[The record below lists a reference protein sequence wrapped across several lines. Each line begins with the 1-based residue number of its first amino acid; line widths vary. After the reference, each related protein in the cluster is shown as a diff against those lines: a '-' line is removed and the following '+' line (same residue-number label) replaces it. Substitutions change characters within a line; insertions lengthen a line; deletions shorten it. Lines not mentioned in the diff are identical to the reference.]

1 MIQLLDEL
9 KGKVESDLSAEE
21 KMMEEYDL
29 AHISI
34 WIFSDMFGS
43 RQERNDSILGL
54 TSPNHTANWLGLALV
69 CTEADFGN
77 KRLIQIF

>member
-43 RQERNDSILGL
+43 RQGK
-54 TSPNHTANWLGLALV
+54 
-69 CTEADFGN
+69 
-77 KRLIQIF
+77 KRSQIRAHES

>member
-29 AHISI
+29 AHIPI
-34 WIFSDMFGS
+34 WDFSDMFGS
-43 RQERNDSILGL
+43 RQGKKRFHIRAHESK
-54 TSPNHTANWLGLALV
+54 SYSKLV
-69 CTEADFGN
+69 GACS
-77 KRLIQIF
+77 RLYRS